1 MQGDIMELVPFNAA
15 WADSGNKFDL
25 KAIYKGKDGDDRLV
39 ALPVRRHNDWSRKG
53 LTYVTLATAEDV
65 VQVKD
70 WLRSQQVDLNALQQ
84 SYEGHGSGPFKM
96 AAYIAEGPKRDADE
110 KAALQARLSHLE
122 GKGKKGAA

>member
-1 MQGDIMELVPFNAA
+1 MELVPFNAA

-25 KAIYKGKDGDDRLV
+25 KAIYKGKDGDDRFV

-53 LTYVTLATAEDV
+53 LTYVTLASAEDV

-70 WLRSQQVDLNALQQ
+70 WIRSQGVDLNVLQR
-84 SYEGHGSGPFKM
+84 SYDTNSPFGFKM
-96 AAYIAEGPKRDADE
+96 ADYLAEQPRREAEE

-122 GKGKKGAA
+122 GKSRKGAA